1 METDLREKVKSGLQW
16 SFLNQLIVQVA
27 LIAFNIY
34 LARILDP
41 EVFGVVAM
49 VTVFSNFAVF
59 LVDAGFTTAIIQRQD
74 TTNDHLS
81 TVFWTNIAIGIFLFL
96 LFFICSG
103 PLAALY
109 KTETLQPVTQI
120 TGLVFIFSSLGV
132 VQNALLVKK
141 LDFKTKSL
149 INWVATLTA
158 YVIGIILAIY
168 GFGIWSIV
176 VLNLAIV
183 LINTVLLWVTS
194 SWLPS
199 FYFSWQRLKEL
210 SHVGT
215 NVLGDTLV
223 NYWSRNADNFLI
235 GKYVGSEGLGI
246 YSRAYTIMLLPIRN
260 ITAVLIRVLFPA
272 FSTIQNDLTKIRAV
286 YLKTIRYIS
295 FIAFP
300 AMFGLAVLAQEFVTI
315 FFGEQWLAMIPIL
328 QWLAVLGAF
337 QSIISLNGVI
347 YNSLGKAN
355 IAFRVSLVVNTVLI
369 ASFIIGLWIDGLMG
383 LTIAYFIAGTV
394 LSVPVYYIAI
404 KQIELKLI
412 DAVKTLWGSI
422 CAVLVMVAGILLIK
436 FFWTGQS
443 NIPVF
448 IICVLTGGVLYAVTL
463 FMVDSEFRRL
473 IRTRK
478 I

>member
-1 METDLREKVKSGLQW
+1 METDLRKKVKSGLRW
-16 SFLNQLIVQVA
+16 SFLNQLIIQVA

-74 TTNDHLS
+74 TSHDHLS
-81 TVFWTNIAIGIFLFL
+81 TVFWINIAIGAFLFL
-96 LFFICSG
+96 VFFLGSG
-103 PLAALY
+103 PLSALY
-109 KTETLQPVTQI
+109 ETPALQPVTQV

-158 YVIGIILAIY
+158 YVIGIILAMN

-183 LINTVLLWVTS
+183 LINTALLWITS

-199 FYFSWQRLKEL
+199 FFFSWQRLKEL
-210 SHVGT
+210 SSVGS

-272 FSTIQNDLTKIRAV
+272 FSTIQNDLAKIRSV
-286 YLKTIRYIS
+286 YLKTIRYIA
-295 FIAFP
+295 FITFP
-300 AMFGLAVLAQEFVTI
+300 AMFGLAMLAPEFVVI
-315 FFGEQWLAMIPIL
+315 FFGDQWLAMIPIL

-355 IAFRVSLVVNTVLI
+355 IAFRVSLVVNAVLI

-383 LTIAYFIAGTV
+383 LTIAYFIAGTI

-404 KQIELKLI
+404 RQIELKLV
-412 DAVKTLWGSI
+412 DAVKALTGPI
-422 CAVLVMVAGILLIK
+422 CAVLVMVTGIFLIK
-436 FFWTGQS
+436 FFWTSHS
-443 NIPVF
+443 NLPVF
-448 IICVLTGGVLYAVTL
+448 IVCVLAGAVLYVSTL
-463 FMVDSEFRRL
+463 FMVDGEFRRL